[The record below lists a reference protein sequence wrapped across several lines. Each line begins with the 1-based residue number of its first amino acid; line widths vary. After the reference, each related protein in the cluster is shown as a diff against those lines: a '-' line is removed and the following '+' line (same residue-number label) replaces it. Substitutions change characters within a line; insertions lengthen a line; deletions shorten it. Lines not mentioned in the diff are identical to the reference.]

1 MSPAEQGSLAKDA
14 MTRRQAVLRIAVLM
28 GGALVGS
35 QALLSGQTLAGKTSP
50 GFTDLDRALL
60 DEIGDTIIPETDIP
74 GAKSVG
80 IGAFIAMMVTDCYDD
95 RHHAAFREG
104 LVAIDEAARRRFS
117 KSFVA
122 CSPAERTDLL
132 NAIDAEQRVHG
143 EPAADAPPHYFR
155 MMKQLTVLGFF
166 SSETGCTR
174 AIRFIE
180 VPGSYN
186 GSYPYKKGDKV
197 WFS

>member
-1 MSPAEQGSLAKDA
+1 MNDA
-14 MTRRQAVLRIAVLM
+14 MSRRQAVLRIALLM

-35 QALLSGQTLAGKTSP
+35 RALLSGQAIAGKTSP
-50 GFTDLDRALL
+50 AFTDLDRAFL
-60 DEIGDTIIPETDIP
+60 DEIGDTIIPPTDIP
-74 GAKSVG
+74 GAKAVG

-95 RHHAAFREG
+95 RHHAAVREG
-104 LVAIDEAARRRFS
+104 LVAINDAAVRKFS

-122 CSPAERTDLL
+122 CSPPERTELL

-143 EPAADAPPHYFR
+143 EPPADAPPHYFR

-166 SSETGCTR
+166 SSEIGCTR

-197 WFS
+197 WYS